1 MHRQRNVFPKG
12 VGNAQCITLPTCR
25 GYQLI
30 CCFQREGMG
39 VTRDDFA
46 SDVIHMTRCVSEGCS
61 ARQEGRRERTSSI
74 LLKDTVHQLIAR
86 MYVGFLIDCAQ
97 VGIHGTDAHAQRAS
111 NLRISPS
118 SCDQVKHFELAF
130 GQIVRST
137 SLFGNRIGNPN
148 MIEANRLPLH
158 DERLFWHHCSSF
170 RPRSSE
176 CLFSPLDARESYQV
190 FVVGPLA
197 LKWTRMRQSIGDI
210 QCLCTS
216 P

>member
-30 CCFQREGMG
+30 CCFQRGGRG

-46 SDVIHMTRCVSEGCS
+46 SDMIHMTRGVSEGRS
-61 ARQEGRRERTSSI
+61 ARQEDRRERTSSI

-86 MYVGFLIDCAQ
+86 MYVDFLIDRAQ
-97 VGIHGTDAHAQRAS
+97 MGIHGTNAHAQRAS
-111 NLRISPS
+111 NLSIGPS
-118 SCDQVKHFELAF
+118 SCDQVKHFEFAF
-130 GQIVRST
+130 GQIVRSA
-137 SLFGNRIGNPN
+137 SLFGNRTGNPN
-148 MIEANRLPLH
+148 MIDADRLLLH
-158 DERLFWHHCSSF
+158 DERLFWHHCSPF
-170 RPRSSE
+170 RPCSSD
-176 CLFSPLDARESYQV
+176 CLFSPLDARDSYQM

-197 LKWTRMRQSIGDI
+197 LKWTRMWQSIGDI